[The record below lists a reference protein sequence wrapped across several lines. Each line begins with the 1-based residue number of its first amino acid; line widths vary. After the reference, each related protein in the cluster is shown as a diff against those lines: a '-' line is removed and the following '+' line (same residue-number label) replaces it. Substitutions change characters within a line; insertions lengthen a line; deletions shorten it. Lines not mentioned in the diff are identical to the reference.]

1 MYKVMHSTV
10 FFRVGSGGAEA
21 SMETNACACSGFLLL
36 ARNTSAHCGGASSAE
51 AETDLDSSMSVSW
64 VFAAFRASRI

>member
-21 SMETNACACSGFLLL
+21 SMDTNACACSGFLLL
-36 ARNTSAHCGGASSAE
+36 ARNTSAHFFFDQPFLARNVLRVRRWC
-51 AETDLDSSMSVSW
+51 SVLQ
-64 VFAAFRASRI
+64 AFRL